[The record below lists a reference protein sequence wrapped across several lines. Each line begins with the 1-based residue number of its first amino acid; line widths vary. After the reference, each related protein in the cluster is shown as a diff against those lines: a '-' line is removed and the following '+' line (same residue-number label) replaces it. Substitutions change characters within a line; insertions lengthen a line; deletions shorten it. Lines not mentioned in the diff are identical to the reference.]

1 MQNKSVQWTHMA
13 AFLVSLTGCQGV
25 QPSSGLDQVMR
36 VQGAQL
42 ATGRIAT
49 ARGNAPVQVTAPTS
63 AKSQVFPGQ
72 QDVLLTGSVGPEDES
87 GPLASAVAIGI
98 DGQDSYWILPASER
112 DSATSYLMNFRA
124 TLTFS
129 PDLDPNQFPIDDNT
143 GTPKL
148 TLLLRAI
155 AQGVMGEARAYDYH
169 LLSAGAPDGVLVF
182 SLSWN
187 APVDLDLHVVAPLP
201 DGSGETEV
209 WAKNPSALPA
219 QGTAG
224 APMDAGARE
233 AGGYLDLD
241 SNASCQLDNRVL
253 ENVVWTGA
261 PPSGHYIARVDAFS
275 LCGEKSAQWHM
286 TASLKGKL
294 VGDAWGTITAAH
306 AGQSS
311 HGAGAGMTAIEYDV
325 R

>member
-1 MQNKSVQWTHMA
+1 MQNDSLHWTRV
-13 AFLVSLTGCQGV
+13 VSLLALLTGCQGV
-25 QPSSGLDQVMR
+25 QPSSGMDQVMR
-36 VQGAQL
+36 VRGAQL
-42 ATGRIAT
+42 ATGRLGI
-49 ARGNAPVQVTAPTS
+49 ARGNAPVLVTAPTS

-72 QDVLLTGSVGPEDES
+72 QNVVLSGSVGPEDET

-98 DGQDSYWILPASER
+98 DGQDSYWILPAPDQ
-112 DSATSYLMNFRA
+112 DSASPYLMNFRA
-124 TLTFS
+124 ALTFS
-129 PDLDPNQFPIDDNT
+129 PDLDPNQFPLDDNT

-148 TLLLRAI
+148 TVILRAI
-155 AQGVMGEARAYDYH
+155 SHGVLGDVRSYDYH
-169 LLSAGAPDGVLVF
+169 LLSAGVADGELVV

-201 DGSGETEV
+201 EDNGTTEV

-219 QGTAG
+219 QGTVG
-224 APMDAGARE
+224 ESMDAGARE

-241 SNASCQLDNRVL
+241 SNASCQLDNRDL

-275 LCGEKSAQWHM
+275 LCGMKAAQWHV
-286 TASLKGKL
+286 TAFLRGKL
-294 VGDAWGTITAAH
+294 VQDTWGTITSAQA
-306 AGQSS
+306 SLS
-311 HGAGAGMTAIEYDV
+311 HGPGAGMAAIEFDV